1 MRVRHLTIVAA
12 AALAAACETSGGGTT
27 GISAFGGTGGATH
40 LVFTVQ
46 PATTVAGVGIVP
58 AVKVTAATS
67 SGSADPAFVNA
78 IVVTLGAN
86 PGGGSLSGTRTVAA
100 NAGVATFS
108 NLSINAPGNGYT
120 LTANAPNLGSVTSAA
135 FSVTP

>member
-1 MRVRHLTIVAA
+1 MRVKHLVIVAA
-12 AALAAACETSGGGTT
+12 VALAAACEDGGIGTT

-46 PATTVAGVGIVP
+46 PSTTVAGVGIVP

-67 SGSADPAFVNA
+67 SGSADPTFVSA
-78 IVVTLGAN
+78 IVVTLGTN
-86 PGGGSLSGTRTVAA
+86 PGGGSLSGTRTVTA

-108 NLSINAPGNGYT
+108 NLSISAPGNGYT
-120 LTANAPNLGSVTSAA
+120 LTANATNLGSVTSVA